1 MVAADGY
8 VLCPVVTALRTEWH
22 RSQWLER
29 QPMTQVSLSSF
40 PQRGRGALSQWD
52 RERQKSDK
60 RLERTGEK
68 NNNDIHRKA
77 NTSRRRPLQTRRPT
91 PLSFYFFPFLS
102 ILLQCSPR
110 PLSLPFPIY
119 YTFCVSFSSSNF
131 QAWQFLSLTLLKTCR
146 STFSNFLA
154 NEQERY
160 EGEESVRWRRPELKN
175 NKKSQSLSNA
185 VYPSLGWKPGPDRPS
200 VFRFDWRLRWGAFS
214 ASARAS
220 EWVTFQ
226 ATDTH
231 SQRAEWKSR
240 ASSNPQP

>member
-1 MVAADGY
+1 MAPIPVAETPAYDASFA
-8 VLCPVVTALRTEWH
+8 VVFSAKGKE
-22 RSQWLER
+22 
-29 QPMTQVSLSSF
+29 
-40 PQRGRGALSQWD
+40 ALSQRD

-131 QAWQFLSLTLLKTCR
+131 QAWQFLSLALLKTCR
-146 STFSNFLA
+146 STFSNFLP

-160 EGEESVRWRRPELKN
+160 EGEESVRWRGEKRSKVGGKREIHTN
-175 NKKSQSLSNA
+175 DST
-185 VYPSLGWKPGPDRPS
+185 
-200 VFRFDWRLRWGAFS
+200 
-214 ASARAS
+214 
-220 EWVTFQ
+220 VTPTRCPRKQ
-226 ATDTH
+226 TI
-231 SQRAEWKSR
+231 
-240 ASSNPQP
+240 

>member
-131 QAWQFLSLTLLKTCR
+131 QAWQFLSLALLKTCR

-154 NEQERY
+154 SEQEGY
-160 EGEESVRWRRPELKN
+160 EGEESVRWRGEKRSKVGGKREIHTNDSILSHPHGAHVSRLYSNYIERCRCHQQMFC
-175 NKKSQSLSNA
+175 SCADETMYFVECSL
-185 VYPSLGWKPGPDRPS
+185 LGI
-200 VFRFDWRLRWGAFS
+200 
-214 ASARAS
+214 
-220 EWVTFQ
+220 
-226 ATDTH
+226 
-231 SQRAEWKSR
+231 
-240 ASSNPQP
+240 